1 MAERPIF
8 VPRTDGQRLVE
19 EVLIEFTWHPGFA
32 PSQKKKNIVELHE
45 AAKQKGYKS
54 ILEVSTK
61 SEEKLGQRLS
71 AFNLKVEIEGV
82 GVIPLESAYQGSKV
96 FEEGGPFKELYWVE
110 PREAKRD
117 PRLKE
122 SGRLC
127 GFEFCSDFWELEP
140 KTAFYDWLYIRAIY
154 EHREFLERLNSYSG
168 FSDIEFNPLTSL
180 NCQAR
185 SCAMFVSLMR
195 KNLLSEAVSSKEEFI
210 SVLRPDA
217 FAQRHSVDLKQ
228 GKLF

>member
-8 VPRTDGQRLVE
+8 APRTDGQRLVE
-19 EVLIEFTWHPGFA
+19 EVLIEFTWHSGFA
-32 PSQKKKNIVELHE
+32 PSQKKKNVVELHE
-45 AAKQKGYKS
+45 AAKKNGYEKV
-54 ILEVSTK
+54 LEVSTK
-61 SEEKLGQRLS
+61 SEERLGQRLS
-71 AFNLKVEIEGV
+71 AFNLKVEIDGV
-82 GVIPLESAYQGSKV
+82 GLVALESAYQGSKV
-96 FEEGGPFKELYWVE
+96 FDGGGPFVDLYRSE

-140 KTAFYDWLYIRAIY
+140 KTAFYDWLYIKSIY
-154 EHREFLERLNSYSG
+154 EHREYLECLLSYSA
-168 FSDIEFNPLTSL
+168 FSDIEFNPGTSL

-195 KNLLSEAVSSKEEFI
+195 KNLLDDAISSKEEFI
-210 SVLRPDA
+210 SILRPDA
-217 FAQRHSVDLKQ
+217 FAQSHSIDLKQ